1 MKTLFYTATAVFIT
15 LAAVIANFALQP
27 PTSVGGARIVLDID
41 ASGMPVV
48 DKGNSAKA
56 SFDPYPGSDDE
67 KPADTPDQTAS
78 PTPER
83 TGNSAEVI
91 PDDANNSSPDRL
103 SAAPAQPEVGT
114 PRSDDVLFPPTIATT
129 TDPRQIPAPPPG
141 TALAGLN
148 QDRPLFREIRPDI
161 QTAAGIGNQEADPAA
176 PDQVVTVTGQ
186 EVLPS
191 TNVAVPTLSPP
202 ETDAALQTQTALPAG
217 VAEVRAP
224 AAPPPPVP
232 VRRPSEIRTV
242 EEHVG
247 TTGSSYAGAQFATAE
262 VSNKPAAEVS
272 NKPARIALLL
282 RGIGRND
289 ADAADAIDSLP
300 SAVSLG
306 FWPYAT
312 EGRRLASQARE
323 KGHEII
329 IQLPLEPA
337 DYPTSNPGP
346 DTLLTSLPPE
356 QNAERLEDVLKRFEG
371 HSGVT
376 NLMGGKML
384 QAKAQMKPVLE
395 DLKAR
400 GLLYV
405 GESTRTHTTVR
416 ELARE
421 INLRFGA
428 ADVLIDSRPSAEA
441 VDKALSRLVTIA
453 RQRGSAI
460 GVGNANAVTVQQVHA
475 WSDTLAAQ
483 GITLVPIGALAQA
496 PGSS

>member
-15 LAAVIANFALQP
+15 LAAVIAYFALQP

-48 DKGNSAKA
+48 DNGNRAKA

-67 KPADTPDQTAS
+67 KLADAPDRTAS
-78 PTPER
+78 PPEHA
-83 TGNSAEVI
+83 GNSAEVI
-91 PDDANNSSPDRL
+91 PDDANKPSPDQL
-103 SAAPAQPEVGT
+103 SAVPLQQPEGGT
-114 PRSDDVLFPPTIATT
+114 PRADDVVFPPTIATT
-129 TDPRQIPAPPPG
+129 TDPQRIPAPPPG
-141 TALAGLN
+141 TALAGLD
-148 QDRPLFREIRPDI
+148 QDRPLFREIKPDN
-161 QTAAGIGNQEADPAA
+161 QTTPAIGSQGADPAV
-176 PDQVVTVTGQ
+176 PEQVVTVTGEQ
-186 EVLPS
+186 VLPS
-191 TNVAVPTLSPP
+191 TNVAVPTASPP
-202 ETDAALQTQTALPAG
+202 EPDVLQAPTALPAG

-224 AAPPPPVP
+224 AVPPPPVP
-232 VRRPSEIRTV
+232 VRRPSDIRSV
-242 EEHVG
+242 EDRVG

-262 VSNKPAAEVS
+262 VPNKAAAEVS

-282 RGIGRND
+282 RGIGRSD
-289 ADAADAIDSLP
+289 ADAADAIGSLP

-306 FWPYAT
+306 FWPYAAD
-312 EGRRLASQARE
+312 GRRLASQARE
-323 KGHEII
+323 KGHEVI
-329 IQLPLEPA
+329 IQVPLEPA

-356 QNAERLEDVLKRFEG
+356 QNAERLQDVLKRFEG

-405 GESTRTHTTVR
+405 GESTRSHATVR

-421 INLRFGA
+421 INLRFGV
-428 ADVLIDSRPSAEA
+428 ADVLMDSRPSAEA
-441 VDKALSRLVTIA
+441 VDKALSRLVAIA